1 MTARIEVV
9 PEALSG
15 QRLDRVVAMVTGVS
29 RADAA
34 ELVGAG
40 AVRVGGEVRTVGAG
54 RLAEGEVLAIDL
66 PADESVALLADPT
79 VAVTVVHADPD
90 VIVVDKGP
98 GLVVHP
104 GAGNTERTMA
114 HGLLARFPELAG
126 VGAPDR
132 PGIVHRLDKGTS
144 GLLVVARSPRAY
156 DSLVAQLAD
165 HAVARHYLALG
176 WDRAESAQGLIDA
189 PIGRSNQDPT
199 RMAVSNRGRPARTRY
214 QVVATYDQPTPTTL
228 FECRLETGRTH
239 QVRVHLAAIGHPV
252 VGDSRYGG
260 ARQTLSAGRPF
271 LHATTLGFQHPTSGQ
286 WMSFDSPLPPDLEA
300 IRSTLC

>member
-1 MTARIEVV
+1 MTERVEVV

-29 RADAA
+29 RSDAA

-40 AVRVGGEVRTVGAG
+40 AVRVSGEVRTVGTS

-66 PADESVALLADPT
+66 PADDPVALRADPT
-79 VAVTVVHADPD
+79 VAVTVVHADQD
-90 VIVVDKGP
+90 VIVVDKAP

-104 GAGNTERTMA
+104 GAGNPEHTMA
-114 HGLLARFPELAG
+114 HGLLARFPELDG

-144 GLLVVARSPRAY
+144 GLLVVARSPAAY
-156 DSLVAQLAD
+156 DSLVSQLED

-176 WDRAESAQGLIDA
+176 WGRAESAQGLIVA
-189 PIGRSNQDPT
+189 PIGRSHRDPT
-199 RMAVSNRGRPARTRY
+199 RMAVSERGRPARTRY
-214 QVVATYDQPTPTTL
+214 QVVSSFAHPAPTTL
-228 FECRLETGRTH
+228 FQCRLETGRTH

-252 VGDSRYGG
+252 VGDLRYGG
-260 ARQTLSAGRPF
+260 ARQTLAAPRPF
-271 LHATTLGFQHPTSGQ
+271 LHATTLGFRHPTSDR
-286 WMSFDSPLPPDLEA
+286 WMSFDSPLPQDLEE
-300 IRSTLC
+300 IMENLS